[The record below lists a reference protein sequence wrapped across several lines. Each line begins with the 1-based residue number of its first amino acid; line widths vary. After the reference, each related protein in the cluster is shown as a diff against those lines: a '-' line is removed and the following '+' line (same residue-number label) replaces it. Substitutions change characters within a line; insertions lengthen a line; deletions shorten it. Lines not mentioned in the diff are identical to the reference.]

1 MREEND
7 DTELVRNWFCNR
19 GGEEEEGKGGV
30 RACAGEK
37 RDPAKRPH
45 THLCSI
51 QNTNAIF
58 FYKKNT
64 NTDKLN
70 VNSKYCDAGL
80 TFAACKIHIQYYNAE
95 YKYDIL

>member
-1 MREEND
+1 MVLQQR
-7 DTELVRNWFCNR
+7 RRRR
-19 GGEEEEGKGGV
+19 GGEGEGKEGV

-37 RDPAKRPH
+37 RDPAKRAH

-58 FYKKNT
+58 FYQKNT